1 MNFSQL
7 LQYAGMQFVKG
18 KAISY
23 QLFAYAQVAGL
34 FALAFGRPETNW
46 AGIAAALA
54 AVNVSYFGGGA
65 MANHSDKMADAAKS
79 VPK

>member
-7 LQYAGMQFVKG
+7 CQFAGMQFVKG

-23 QLFAYAQVAGL
+23 QLFAYAQVVGL
-34 FALAFGRPETNW
+34 FLLAFKRPETNW
-46 AGIAAALA
+46 VGFAAVLA

-65 MANHSDKMADAAKS
+65 VSNHSDKAAAAKEA
-79 VPK
+79 VGR

>member
-7 LQYAGMQFVKG
+7 FQFAGMQFVKG

-23 QLFAYAQVAGL
+23 QLFAYAQVGGL
-34 FALAFGRPETNW
+34 FALAFQRPETTW
-46 AGIAAALA
+46 VGLAAALA

-65 MANHSDKMADAAKS
+65 MSNHSDKMSTVAK
-79 VPK
+79 

>member
-7 LQYAGMQFVKG
+7 CQFAGMQFVKG

-23 QLFAYAQVAGL
+23 QLFAYAQVIGL
-34 FALAFGRPETNW
+34 FVLAFERPETNW
-46 AGIAAALA
+46 TGFAAVLA

-65 MANHSDKMADAAKS
+65 MANHSDKTAAAKS
-79 VPK
+79 VVK